1 MKPVSPVLPGY
12 QMTEIVYAKDQPE
25 YNPLPAVV
33 IETQGRPI
41 LTRWEFTDEERARIA
56 AGESL
61 YLWVYTFGQPLQ
73 PIAPEIKTAQEIMNR
88 PEDDVLSAEVING

>member
-12 QMTEIVYAKDQPE
+12 ELPEIVYAKDQPE

-33 IETQGRPI
+33 IEGQGRPI
-41 LTRWEFTDEERARIA
+41 LTRWEFTEEERQRVAN
-56 AGESL
+56 GESL

-73 PIAPEIKTAQEIMNR
+73 PISPEIKTAKEIMGR
-88 PEDDVLSAEVING
+88 PEDDVLSAEVIEG